1 VESANLWYPRL
12 NSYKLLSR
20 PVIDEMEQPAEM
32 SDARRRYEF
41 KKTLEK
47 LEAKQG
53 SGTELISLYIPPDKQ
68 IHDVTSQLRDEF
80 GQCANIKSKQTR
92 TNVQSAISS
101 ILSRLKYY
109 KNPPENGIAVF
120 CGTIQLGGDRSD
132 LECTIIEPPEPL
144 NLYMYRCSS
153 NFELEPLKEMLEEK
167 NVFGLL
173 VLDRREAYW
182 GFLRG
187 NRIEAIGGATST
199 VPGKQRKGGQSSV
212 RFQRLREIAINEFYT
227 KIGERA
233 SAIFLAEKEFFER
246 FRGVLIGGPSPT
258 KEEFEA
264 GQYLH
269 HEIQKRII
277 GLFDVA
283 YTNESGL
290 AELVDA
296 AKDALKGMEVVKEKE
311 VMNRFLKELV
321 KDNGLSSYGEE
332 SVRKNLELG
341 AVDILILSSRLRK
354 SRVTITCQN
363 CGHSE
368 ERTIALEPGK
378 TVEDILAHTCSICTA
393 PLVVDSEVDIVEEL
407 TRQADLTSTRVEIIS
422 DDFEEGAILY
432 NAFGGI
438 AAILRYRTG
447 Y

>member
-1 VESANLWYPRL
+1 MTEA
-12 NSYKLLSR
+12 
-20 PVIDEMEQPAEM
+20 AEM
-32 SDARRRYEF
+32 DEARRKYEF

-47 LEAKQG
+47 LERAEG
-53 SGTELISLYIPPDKQ
+53 SGTELITLYIPPDKQ
-68 IHDVTSQLRDEF
+68 IYDVTAQLRDEF

-109 KNPPENGIAVF
+109 KKPPGNGMAVF
-120 CGTIQLGGDRSD
+120 CGSILVRGGQTD
-132 LECTIIEPPEPL
+132 LQCTIIEPPEPL

-153 NFELEPLKEMLEEK
+153 TFELEPLKQMLEEK
-167 NVFGLL
+167 FVYGLL

-182 GFLRG
+182 GLLRG
-187 NRIEAIGGATST
+187 NRIEPVGGVTST
-199 VPGKQRKGGQSSV
+199 VPGKQRKGGQSSA

-233 SAIFLAEKEFFER
+233 SAVFLTEKDFFER
-246 FRGVLIGGPSPT
+246 FKGVLIGGPSPT

-269 HEIQKRII
+269 HEIQKRIV

-290 AELVDA
+290 SELVDA
-296 AKDALKGMEVVKEKE
+296 GKDALKGMEVIKEKE

-321 KDNGLSSYGEE
+321 KDDGVAAYGEE

-341 AVDILILSSRLRK
+341 AVDTLLLSSNLRK
-354 SRVTITCQN
+354 SRIRLKCQS
-363 CGHSE
+363 CGYTE
-368 ERTIALEPGK
+368 EKTVQVQPGK
-378 TVEDILAHTCSICTA
+378 DTNDLNFGNCPKCTA
-393 PLVVDSEVDIVEEL
+393 PLVLDEESDIIDEMTKLADQSSAKVD
-407 TRQADLTSTRVEIIS
+407 IIS
-422 DDFEEGAILY
+422 DDFEEGAMLY

>member
-1 VESANLWYPRL
+1 MP
-12 NSYKLLSR
+12 
-20 PVIDEMEQPAEM
+20 EQPEK
-32 SDARRRYEF
+32 DEARRRYEF

-53 SGTELISLYIPPDKQ
+53 SGTELITLYIPPDKQ
-68 IHDVTSQLRDEF
+68 IYDVTAQLRDEF

-109 KNPPENGIAVF
+109 QRPPPNGIAVF
-120 CGTIQLGGDRSD
+120 CGTIFLGGDRTD
-132 LECTIIEPPEPL
+132 MECTIIEPPEPL
-144 NLYMYRCSS
+144 NLYIYRCSS
-153 NFELEPLKEMLEEK
+153 NFELEPLRQMLEEK
-167 NVFGLL
+167 NVYGLL

-187 NRIEAIGGATST
+187 NRIEPVGGATST

-212 RFQRLREIAINEFYT
+212 RFQRLREIAINDFYT

-233 SAIFLAEKEFFER
+233 SAIFLAEKDFFER
-246 FRGVLIGGPSPT
+246 FKGVLIGGPSPT
-258 KEEFEA
+258 KEEFES
-264 GQYLH
+264 GKYLH
-269 HEIQKRII
+269 HEVQQRIV
-277 GLFDVA
+277 GLFDIS

-290 AELVDA
+290 RELVDA

-321 KDNGLSSYGEE
+321 KENGTASYGEE
-332 SVRKNLELG
+332 NIRKNLSLG
-341 AVDILILSSRLRK
+341 AVDILLLSATLRK
-354 SRVTITCQN
+354 SRLRIKCQQ
-363 CGHSE
+363 CGHAD
-368 ERTIALEPGK
+368 ERTIQIEPGK
-378 TVEDILAHTCSICTA
+378 EVKDILTNTCRVCSG
-393 PLVVDSEVDIVEEL
+393 PLVVDDEVDIIEEL
-407 TRQADLTSTRVEIIS
+407 TTLADQSSTKVQIIS
-422 DDFEEGAILY
+422 DDFEEGAILST
-432 NAFGGI
+432 AFGGI

>member
-1 VESANLWYPRL
+1 MAEER
-12 NSYKLLSR
+12 
-20 PVIDEMEQPAEM
+20 EMD
-32 SDARRRYEF
+32 DARKRYEF
-41 KKTLEK
+41 KKSLER
-47 LEAKQG
+47 LELQQG
-53 SGTELISLYIPPDKQ
+53 DGTELITIYIPPDKQ
-68 IHDVTSQLRDEF
+68 IFDVTNQLKDEY

-109 KNPPENGIAVF
+109 KRPPKNGLAVF
-120 CGTIQLGGDRSD
+120 CGTVKLYGDRTD
-132 LECTIIEPPEPL
+132 LQCTIVEPPEPL

-167 NVFGLL
+167 NVYGLL

-187 NRIEAIGGATST
+187 NRIEPIGGVTST

-233 SAIFLAEKEFFER
+233 SAIFLAEKEFFDR
-246 FRGVLIGGPSPT
+246 FKGVLIGGPSPT

-264 GQYLH
+264 GKYLH

-277 GLFDVA
+277 SLFDVA
-283 YTNESGL
+283 YTNEDGL
-290 AELVDA
+290 SELVDA
-296 AKDALKGMEVVKEKE
+296 AKDALKGQEVVKEKE
-311 VMNRFLKELV
+311 VMERFLKELV
-321 KDNGLSSYGEE
+321 KDGGLASYGEE

-341 AVDILILSSRLRK
+341 SVDVLLLSSRLRK
-354 SRVTITCQN
+354 SRVTITCQS

-368 ERTIALEPGK
+368 ERTIALDPGK
-378 TVEDILAHTCSICTA
+378 TVSDLLVHTCRICTA
-393 PLVVDSEVDIVEEL
+393 PLFVDSEVDIVEEL
-407 TRQADLTSTRVEIIS
+407 TNLADQTSTRGDIIS
-422 DDFEEGAILY
+422 DDFEEG
-432 NAFGGI
+432 
-438 AAILRYRTG
+438 
-447 Y
+447 